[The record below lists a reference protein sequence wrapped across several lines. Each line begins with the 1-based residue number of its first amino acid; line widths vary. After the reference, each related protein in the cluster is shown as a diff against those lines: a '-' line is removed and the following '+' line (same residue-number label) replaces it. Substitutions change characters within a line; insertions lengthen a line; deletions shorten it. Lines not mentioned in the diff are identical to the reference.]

1 MCINT
6 RWKWVTV
13 SVQTEDGWGMLIART
28 PTAESPSHAQD
39 YCEAL
44 IILIGA
50 MHIIIRICMSG
61 MVFKSLGKYIITDA
75 HYQHQVTEEV
85 SSSS

>member
-1 MCINT
+1 M
-6 RWKWVTV
+6 
-13 SVQTEDGWGMLIART
+13 SVQTEDGWGMFIART

-50 MHIIIRICMSG
+50 MHSIIRICMSG
-61 MVFKSLGKYIITDA
+61 WYLSHWENILLRMLTTSIK
-75 HYQHQVTEEV
+75 
-85 SSSS
+85 